1 MTLEVR
7 TRSGWRTVGRGL
19 PAPQVEETLRL
30 DLRGAPGTE
39 LWFGASQVTLDQA
52 GAASLRLAED
62 QAVNGHLGFMP
73 VSNSAGV
80 VIGEIEVIPS
90 KLSQSAYEA
99 LRADLVRV
107 WGDLIFDPD
116 GVSAVSARP
125 PSAAELLARIERPLL
140 QILDRPAER
149 LVTATGVR
157 RLDRVRYVRELRPAV
172 VLAGMRGAPALT
184 RVLERSTDTPERDL
198 VVATLHRLRQ
208 HARRDP
214 GGVATAQRIDQL
226 LGGPLSGAEVV
237 SIRSFTWGMR
247 TDPRYRQVLAVYRML
262 DQPYLHATEGPGE
275 LRMGVRGMIR
285 LYEYW
290 VYLQVLLAAR
300 ALYGAPLGPGFSV
313 LAVEQLRG
321 RTRRLELPAGTT
333 VSFPGDVHIAFEP
346 EIRSNGSGW
355 MNIEYVPHPDPR
367 RQQFKATP
375 DVAVLHGGASPRLTV
390 IDAKYVGRIHVEQ
403 KAADL
408 HDKYARMRLRGRPVV
423 DAVYAAHPHTDLSVA
438 WAGYGHFGLAPGC
451 EAVIP
456 LPKVGRRAGDV
467 RVTPPVEP
475 SKPETNSTDVVTIV
489 ADQFWMLR
497 HLAGRRISL
506 SDLRT
511 VVANGRPVYR
521 SIIVMPDIPALQ
533 SFAAAARREGWE
545 VRWASDVDRDVQLD
559 DLADLVDERIDDGR
573 VIVVSGDQELL
584 ERMPA
589 FLVEVCSD
597 LSGVSAAPAGGGSSN
612 GVAAARQA
620 EPFDTRS
627 FERRTEVPPA
637 QADLVEALRSI
648 VAGLKVATP
657 LESIAWDVQRTLGP
671 QVAEDWGGFGKFKS
685 LLLTACPDIQI
696 VNYGPGYA
704 VPPGATWTGPGDSE
718 SVPVSFDRDVVAD
731 SHEVGA
737 SDELANLVRRLVAR
751 LDRPTALVALAEAV
765 QRELGPQV
773 AEHWGGYEKFKP
785 LLLAAC
791 PDVEIDSRGPGY
803 VVPPGTTWAEA
814 PSNGVRSEGHLPPIV
829 AFLRSLDAS
838 VPDVTGVAMQEL
850 MAGVALALN
859 ESVWSRLAIFE
870 HAFVGIRAVNALTLH
885 IRDTFAAQQ
894 REVARRHVDYLLK
907 GLLFAGKLQPGLPL
921 SEVQM
926 TLANNLVRVAARQG
940 FAVTESDIAEIREW
954 LAGV

>member
-30 DLRGAPGTE
+30 DLRGAPGAE

-52 GAASLRLAED
+52 GVASIRLAED
-62 QAVNGHLGFMP
+62 QVVNGHLGFMP
-73 VSNSAGV
+73 VSNSNGV

-90 KLSQSAYEA
+90 KLSQPAYEA

-107 WGDLIFDPD
+107 WGDLIFDPE
-116 GVSAVSARP
+116 GVSALSARP
-125 PSAAELLARIERPLL
+125 PSAAELLARLERPLL

-149 LVTATGVR
+149 LVTATGIR

-198 VVATLHRLRQ
+198 VVAVLHRLRQ

-214 GGVATAQRIDQL
+214 GGVPTARRIDQL
-226 LGGPLSGAEVV
+226 LGGPLSGVPVV
-237 SIRSFTWGMR
+237 PIRSFTWGMR

-275 LRMGVRGMIR
+275 LRMGVRGLIR

-300 ALYGAPLGPGFSV
+300 ALYGAPLGPGFNV
-313 LAVEQLRG
+313 LSVEQLRG

-333 VSFPGDVHIAFEP
+333 IRFPGDVHIAFEP

-375 DVAVLHGGASPRLTV
+375 DVAVLHGGENPRLTV
-390 IDAKYVGRIHVEQ
+390 IDAKYVGRVHVEQ
-403 KAADL
+403 KAAEL

-423 DAVYAAHPHTDLSVA
+423 EAVYAAHPHTDLSVA
-438 WAGYGHFGLAPGC
+438 WAGYGHFGLAPAC
-451 EAVIP
+451 ESVIP
-456 LPKVGRRAGDV
+456 LPKVGRRAGEV
-467 RVTPPVEP
+467 RVTPPAEP
-475 SKPETNSTDVVTIV
+475 SKPETTSTDVVTIV

-506 SDLRT
+506 SDLRR

-545 VRWASDVDRDVQLD
+545 VRWASDVDRAVQLD

-597 LSGVSAAPAGGGSSN
+597 LSAVSATPPSARPSSVMTAT
-612 GVAAARQA
+612 GQA
-620 EPFDTRS
+620 EPVDAKPID
-627 FERRTEVPPA
+627 RRLEAPA
-637 QADLVEALRSI
+637 QSDLAEAVRSI
-648 VAGLKVATP
+648 VTDLKAATP
-657 LESIAWDVQRTLGP
+657 LESIAWEVQRAWGS
-671 QVAEDWGGFGKFKS
+671 QVAEGWGGFGKFKS
-685 LLLTACPDIQI
+685 LLLAACPDIEI
-696 VNYGPGYA
+696 VSYGPGYA
-704 VPPGATWTGPGDSE
+704 VPPGATWTLPGSSE
-718 SVPVSFDRDVVAD
+718 RLPPPFGGDVVAD
-731 SHEVGA
+731 IYQEGVA
-737 SDELANLVRRLVAR
+737 DELANLVRRLVAR
-751 LDRPTALVALAEAV
+751 LDRPTALVALAEEV

-791 PDVEIDSRGPGY
+791 PDVEIDNSGPGY
-803 VVPPGTTWAEA
+803 VVPPGATWGEA
-814 PSNGVRSEGHLPPIV
+814 PSNSLRSGGHLPPIV
-829 AFLRSLDAS
+829 GFLRSLDAS

-859 ESVWSRLAIFE
+859 EGVWSRLAIFD
-870 HAFVGIRAVNALTLH
+870 HAFVGIRTVNALTMH
-885 IRDTFAAQQ
+885 VRDTFAAQQ

-907 GLLFAGKLQPGLPL
+907 GLLFAEKLQPGLSL
-921 SEVQM
+921 AEVQT
-926 TLANNLVRVAARQG
+926 TLAHNLVRVAARQG
-940 FAVTESDIAEIREW
+940 FAVTANDLAEIREW